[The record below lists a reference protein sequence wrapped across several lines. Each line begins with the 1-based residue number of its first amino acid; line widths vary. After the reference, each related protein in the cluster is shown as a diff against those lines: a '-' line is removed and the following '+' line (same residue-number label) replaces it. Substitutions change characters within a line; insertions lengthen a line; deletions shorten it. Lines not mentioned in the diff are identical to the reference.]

1 MRFNTLR
8 FLVREGVRG
17 LSKNWFMSI
26 ASVLVLVSCL
36 LITGCAYLVL
46 ENIDH
51 GMQWAYQQNVVA
63 VYAEAGQT
71 DEQLKAL
78 EDSLKAVPNVVEVE
92 FKSNEQ
98 QLEEYRDEY
107 GALFED
113 LENDNP
119 LLDAYFVHFEDL
131 TLFNQSV
138 TTIAQLEGIDSVDYD
153 KSMAEMTVKIRTVVV
168 TVGGWVIGLLLVVS
182 LFIISNTIKL
192 TVYSRRREIF
202 IMRSV
207 GATQWFI
214 RFPFM
219 VEGVILGGLAGS
231 VAYGL
236 VVALYQA
243 LGASGLLDFGSSFS
257 LIPFS
262 MVWWQLLVGFLAGGI
277 ITGVLGSVISIS
289 RYLKEQSDKVFE
301 T

>member
-1 MRFNTLR
+1 MRFNTFR

-17 LSKNWFMSI
+17 LSKNWFMSV

-63 VYAEAGQT
+63 VYAEPGST
-71 DEQLKAL
+71 DEELATL
-78 EDSLKAVPNVVEVE
+78 ESELKAVPNVVEVV
-92 FKSNEQ
+92 FKSNEDL
-98 QLEEYRDEY
+98 LEEYRDEY
-107 GALFED
+107 GSLFAE
-113 LENDNP
+113 LEKDNP
-119 LLDAYFVHFEDL
+119 LPDSYIVHFEDL
-131 TLFNQSV
+131 TLFNQTVTKIAKLNTVESV
-138 TTIAQLEGIDSVDYD
+138 EYD
-153 KSMAEMTVKIRTVVV
+153 EHLAAMTVQIRTVVL
-168 TVGGWVIGLLLVVS
+168 TVGGWVIGLLLLVS

-236 VVALYQA
+236 VWGLYQV
-243 LGASGLLDFGSSFS
+243 LGSTGILDFGSTFT
-257 LIPFS
+257 LIPFT
-262 MVWWQLLVGFLAGGI
+262 MVWWQLLVGFLAGGVV
-277 ITGVLGSVISIS
+277 TGVMGSVISIS

>member
-1 MRFNTLR
+1 MRFNTFR

-17 LSKNWFMSI
+17 LAKNWFMSV

-63 VYAEAGQT
+63 VYADPGST
-71 DEQLKAL
+71 DEELATLESELKAI
-78 EDSLKAVPNVVEVE
+78 PNVVEVV
-92 FKSNEQ
+92 FKSNEDL
-98 QLEEYRDEY
+98 LEEYRDEY
-107 GALFED
+107 GSLFDD
-113 LENDNP
+113 LEKDNP
-119 LLDAYFVHFEDL
+119 LPDSYIVHFEDL
-131 TLFNQSV
+131 TLFNQTVTKIAKLNTVESV
-138 TTIAQLEGIDSVDYD
+138 EYD
-153 KSMAEMTVKIRTVVV
+153 EHLAEMMVQIRTVVL
-168 TVGGWVIGLLLVVS
+168 TVGGWVIGLLLLVS

-231 VAYGL
+231 VAYWL
-236 VVALYQA
+236 VWGLYQI
-243 LGASGLLDFGSSFS
+243 LGSTGVLDFGSTFTLISFT
-257 LIPFS
+257 
-262 MVWWQLLVGFLAGGI
+262 MVWWQLLVGFLAGGVV
-277 ITGVLGSVISIS
+277 TGVMGSVISIS

>member
-46 ENIDH
+46 QNIDH

-138 TTIAQLEGIDSVDYD
+138 TTIARLEGIDSVDYD

-236 VVALYQA
+236 VFALYQA

>member
-1 MRFNTLR
+1 MRFNTFR
-8 FLVREGVRG
+8 FLVKEGVRG
-17 LSKNWFMSI
+17 LSKNWFMSL

-46 ENIDH
+46 QNIDH
-51 GMQWAYQQNVVA
+51 GMQWAYQQNVAA
-63 VYAEAGQT
+63 VYAEAGLSE
-71 DEQLKAL
+71 DQLKDL
-78 EDSLKAVPNVVEVE
+78 ETQLAAIPNVVEVE

-98 QLEEYRDEY
+98 LLEDYRDEY
-107 GALFED
+107 GALFDD
-113 LENDNP
+113 LEKDNP
-119 LLDAYFVHFEDL
+119 LPDAYFVHFENL
-131 TLFNQSV
+131 ELFNQSV
-138 TTIAQLEGIDSVDYD
+138 TAIAQLEGVESIGYD
-153 KSMAEMTVKIRTVVV
+153 QAMADMTVKIRTVVV
-168 TVGGWVIGLLLVVS
+168 SVGGWVIALLLAVS

-207 GATQWFI
+207 GATQSFI

-219 VEGVILGGLAGS
+219 VEGVILGSLAGS

-236 VVALYQA
+236 VFGLYQA
-243 LGASGLLDFGSSFS
+243 LGSSGLLDFGSTFS

-262 MVWWQLLVGFLAGGI
+262 MVWWKLLVGFLAGGI
-277 ITGVLGSVISIS
+277 LTGVLGSAISIT

>member
-8 FLVREGVRG
+8 FLIREGVRG

-78 EDSLKAVPNVVEVE
+78 EDSLKAIPNVVEVE

-236 VVALYQA
+236 VFALYQA